1 VEPDRVRGK
10 DGPHRRALRINLIEH
25 LWLLGD
31 RPECE
36 HNLNGPCRVC
46 GPAASIEETLR
57 WRAEMRDLG
66 VQGLAD
72 DEKPEPFYVQDDD
85 APDEPF

>member
-1 VEPDRVRGK
+1 MNIIE
-10 DGPHRRALRINLIEH
+10 AL
-25 LWLLGD
+25 LLLAE

-66 VQGLAD
+66 VEG
-72 DEKPEPFYVQDDD
+72 PEQ
-85 APDEPF
+85 